1 MAAKQDSFSR
11 KSHRLGRVGPRVR
24 LRSCFILPPSIA
36 PSNTPMGEIS
46 QRCFFSVE
54 PGEREKKRMKKK
66 TKLTIETER
75 VLVIRRGSVGR
86 RAACGACGEV
96 VGLLTADEA
105 AALLRVSPRAIYR
118 QVEGG
123 RVHFTETPDGALL
136 ICLNSLRD

>member
-1 MAAKQDSFSR
+1 
-11 KSHRLGRVGPRVR
+11 
-24 LRSCFILPPSIA
+24 
-36 PSNTPMGEIS
+36 
-46 QRCFFSVE
+46 
-54 PGEREKKRMKKK
+54 MKKK

-123 RVHFTETPDGALL
+123 RVHFTETADGALL